1 MSTRSD
7 QENIDQLVKR
17 AWGVQSTA
25 KFALSLP
32 DRATFLL
39 LLDIRD
45 NLDRLVMF
53 HTGGVPAHHEG
64 DHFRV
69 LEEREQNAE
78 QAKPTVADQSVSS

>member
-1 MSTRSD
+1 MNKADLDRMEQLSTRVMS
-7 QENIDQLVKR
+7 
-17 AWGVQSTA
+17 A
-25 KFALSLP
+25 ALSSRLP
-32 DRATFLL
+32 LASNDPAVLLL

-69 LEEREQNAE
+69 LEEREKNAK
-78 QAKPTVADQSVSS
+78 QAKPAVADQGVNP